1 MDTET
6 NDALF
11 HGKSMENNPI
21 HTDRSVS
28 HSQPVGR
35 GINASH
41 QSAYD
46 LEIQDNLK
54 ILCSSKQFSS
64 WQHEI
69 RMKRE
74 QANEQNLLEVYFPLL
89 ATSINAVTHTRFVAM
104 SFLIMVWNTVAVLV
118 SLFQCGTIGQDSSFG
133 LTALFFPLVLYLLHF
148 QLYVIWHGRFLPRDI
163 MLSNHF
169 HDNNYRSLLNQMLI
183 YLKECE
189 SIRRST
195 SIYDLSATDYTSA
208 FFHPEANYESKWKYV
223 IITIVYPLGVIIL
236 FVIYQNSEMSEDCAE
251 FYISTAASLTTFYF
265 FIVTIPIV
273 LLLMNTI
280 FISSKVVS
288 ALISSWM
295 NRYLP
300 LQRMKMEDIKQYV
313 SSADRARYH
322 ASHIA
327 EACRRDA
334 YERYLF
340 LYYYIHQISTIFGP
354 AVVTILSVTT
364 ALFLWFFY
372 LAFLV
377 TSYFYV
383 TIISWI
389 IISAAVFFFTMSC
402 LTSANRTVDH
412 IYQVFKYS
420 LPLRS
425 VEITDD
431 EEDGEQGETQT
442 KPFLLKHDI
451 TSSKGDYEVI
461 GGRQE
466 WLDYIESN
474 PIYWTVY
481 GFAITQRWIQ
491 SFAVAAITAVVATI
505 IPTISDEILA

>member
-1 MDTET
+1 MDAESHDT
-6 NDALF
+6 LS
-11 HGKSMENNPI
+11 HGKSIEINPI
-21 HTDRSVS
+21 YSDRTI
-28 HSQPVGR
+28 SQAR

-41 QSAYD
+41 QSAYELD
-46 LEIQDNLK
+46 IQENLK

-69 RMKRE
+69 CIKRQ

-104 SFLIMVWNTVAVLV
+104 SFLIVVWNTVAVLV
-118 SLFQCGTIGQDSSFG
+118 SLFRCHLIGKDSGYG

-148 QLYVIWHGRFLPRDI
+148 QLYVIWHGRFLLRDI
-163 MLSNHF
+163 MLTNHYYT
-169 HDNNYRSLLNQMLI
+169 NNYRSLLNQMLI

-189 SIRRST
+189 TIRRST
-195 SIYDLSATDYTSA
+195 TIHDLSATDYTSA
-208 FFHPEANYESKWKYV
+208 FFNPRNQYESKWKYTLMT
-223 IITIVYPLGVIIL
+223 IIFPLGVLIVFL
-236 FVIYQNSEMSEDCAE
+236 LYQLTDHALAKVCLE
-251 FYISTAASLTTFYF
+251 FYISTAIFTTIYF
-265 FIVTIPIV
+265 FVVGISIVM
-273 LLLMNTI
+273 LLINAI
-280 FISSKVVS
+280 YISSKIVS

-295 NRYLP
+295 DRYLP
-300 LQRMKMEDIKQYV
+300 FQRMKLEDIKLYV
-313 SSADRARYH
+313 RVTDVQPARYH

-340 LYYYIHQISTIFGP
+340 IYYYIHQVSTIFGP
-354 AVVTILSVTT
+354 AVVTLLAVSA
-364 ALFLWFFY
+364 ALFVWYFF
-372 LAFLV
+372 LAFV
-377 TSYFYV
+377 TSSALYL
-383 TIISWI
+383 TLIAWI

-431 EEDGEQGETQT
+431 EEDIEHNDQT
-442 KPFLLKHDI
+442 KSFLLNSGI
-451 TSSKGDYEVI
+451 ANSKGDYEVI

-466 WLDYIESN
+466 WLDYMESN

-491 SFAVAAITAVVATI
+491 SFAVAAITAVIAAN
-505 IPTISDEILA
+505 IPTLGDGFII